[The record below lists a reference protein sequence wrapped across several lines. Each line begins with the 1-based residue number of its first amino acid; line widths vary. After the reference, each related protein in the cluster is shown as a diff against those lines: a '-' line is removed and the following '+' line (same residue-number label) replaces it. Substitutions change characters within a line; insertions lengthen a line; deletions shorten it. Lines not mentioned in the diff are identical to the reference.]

1 MSSLVLCI
9 NVNCFSE
16 DKASWRLCLFLGET
30 QGRERLGRNRSISLV
45 RRPSEEV
52 VILKR
57 SQVRW
62 LCSVTELGKQ
72 EAGASL
78 RCREQQGHVSSR
90 DVRTRASISAASK
103 WLFSDDRTFK
113 ASYYISTQGSPI
125 QP

>member
-1 MSSLVLCI
+1 MSVSRG
-9 NVNCFSE
+9 NPGQRTTGEKQAHFSGQT
-16 DKASWRLCLFLGET
+16 A
-30 QGRERLGRNRSISLV
+30 
-45 RRPSEEV
+45 EEV

-62 LCSVTELGKQ
+62 LCSVTESGKQ

-78 RCREQQGHVSSR
+78 RCREQQEHVSSS

-103 WLFSDDRTFK
+103 WLSSDDRTFK
-113 ASYYISTQGSPI
+113 ASYYISAQGSPI